1 MLLSIIKRIL
11 LRLLL
16 QQKIEM
22 ENTQFIIQKDNTANP
37 GPLGLCGFGLSTILL
52 NLHNAGLF
60 GMDTMILAMGIF
72 FGGITQ
78 IIVGSMEWKKNNI
91 FGTMAF
97 TSYGSFWLILV
108 ALLVMPKM
116 GLGEAPT
123 PIAMGYFLTVWG
135 ILSLG
140 FFVVTIKLGRAM
152 MILFASVV
160 ILFALL
166 AAANFTGNHTIHIIA
181 GIEGVICGSIA
192 IYIAMAQLFETVYG
206 RQILPLK

>member
-1 MLLSIIKRIL
+1 
-11 LRLLL
+11 
-16 QQKIEM
+16 M
-22 ENTQFIIQKDNTANP
+22 ENTQLIIQKDNTANP
-37 GPLGLCGFGLSTILL
+37 GPLGLCGFGLTTILL

-60 GMDTMILAMGIF
+60 GLDTMILAMGIF

-78 IIVGSMEWKKNNI
+78 VIVGSMEWKKNNI

-97 TSYGSFWLILV
+97 TSYGIFWLTLVFLLIL
-108 ALLVMPKM
+108 PKM
-116 GLGEAPT
+116 GLGTTPT

-140 FFVVTIKLGRAM
+140 FFVATLKLGRALA
-152 MILFASVV
+152 ILFATVV

-166 AAANFTGNHTIHIIA
+166 AIANFTGNHMIHTIA

-192 IYIAMAQLFETVYG
+192 VYIAMAQLFETVYG
-206 RQILPLK
+206 RQILPL

>member
-1 MLLSIIKRIL
+1 
-11 LRLLL
+11 
-16 QQKIEM
+16 M

-37 GPLGLCGFGLSTILL
+37 GPLGLCGFGLTTILL

-72 FGGITQ
+72 MGGFVQ
-78 IIVGSMEWKKNNI
+78 IIVGTMEWKKNNI

-97 TSYGSFWLILV
+97 TSYGIFWLTLV
-108 ALLVMPKM
+108 FLMIFPKI
-116 GLGEAPT
+116 GLGTAASPV
-123 PIAMGYFLTVWG
+123 AMGYYLVVWG

-140 FFVVTIKLGRAM
+140 FFVVTLKLGKAM
-152 MILFASVV
+152 ALLFGTVV
-160 ILFALL
+160 LLFALL
-166 AAANFTGNHTIHIIA
+166 AIANFTGSHLIHTIA

-192 IYIAMAQLFETVYG
+192 VYIAMAQLFETVYG

>member
-1 MLLSIIKRIL
+1 MLLSIIKRIFL
-11 LRLLL
+11 PLLL

-116 GLGEAPT
+116 GLGKAPT
-123 PIAMGYFLTVWG
+123 PIAMGYFLVVWG
-135 ILSLG
+135 ILTLG
-140 FFVVTIKLGRAM
+140 FFVATIKLGRAM
-152 MILFASVV
+152 MILFGSAV

-166 AAANFTGNHTIHIIA
+166 ATASFTGNHTIHTIA
-181 GIEGVICGSIA
+181 GIEGIFCGSTA
-192 IYIAMAQLFETVYG
+192 LYIAMAELFESIYG
-206 RQILPLK
+206 RRILPL

>member
-1 MLLSIIKRIL
+1 
-11 LRLLL
+11 
-16 QQKIEM
+16 M
-22 ENTQFIIQKDNTANP
+22 ENTQFIIQKDTTANP

-78 IIVGSMEWKKNNI
+78 IIVGTMEWKKNNI

-108 ALLVMPKM
+108 CLLTMPKM
-116 GLGEAPT
+116 GLGTAPT
-123 PIAMGYFLTVWG
+123 GTSMGYFLSVWG

-140 FFVVTIKLGRAM
+140 FFVVTLKLGKAM
-152 MILFASVV
+152 AILFGSVV
-160 ILFALL
+160 LLFALL
-166 AAANFTGNHTIHIIA
+166 AAASFTGSHTIHTIA
-181 GIEGVICGSIA
+181 GIEGIICGSIA

>member
-1 MLLSIIKRIL
+1 
-11 LRLLL
+11 
-16 QQKIEM
+16 M

-37 GPLGLCGFGLSTILL
+37 GPLGLCGFGLTTILL

-72 FGGITQ
+72 MGGITQ
-78 IIVGSMEWKKNNI
+78 VIVGTMEWKKNNI

-97 TSYGSFWLILV
+97 TSYGIFWLTLV
-108 ALLVMPKM
+108 FLMMLPKM
-116 GLGEAPT
+116 GLGTAPS
-123 PIAMGYFLTVWG
+123 PVAMGYYLVVWG

-140 FFVVTIKLGRAM
+140 FFVVTLKLGKAM
-152 MILFASVV
+152 AILFGTVV
-160 ILFALL
+160 LLFALL
-166 AAANFTGNHTIHIIA
+166 AIANFTGSHLVHTIA

-192 IYIAMAQLFETVYG
+192 VYIAMAQLFEAVYG

>member
-1 MLLSIIKRIL
+1 
-11 LRLLL
+11 
-16 QQKIEM
+16 M

-140 FFVVTIKLGRAM
+140 FFVVTLKLGKAM
-152 MILFASVV
+152 AILFASVV

-166 AAANFTGNHTIHIIA
+166 AAASFTGNHTIHTIA

-192 IYIAMAQLFETVYG
+192 IYIAMAQLFEAVYG

>member
-16 QQKIEM
+16 QQKLEM

-60 GMDTMILAMGIF
+60 GMDTMILATGIF

-140 FFVVTIKLGRAM
+140 FFVVTLKLGRAM
-152 MILFASVV
+152 AILFASVV
-160 ILFALL
+160 LLFALL
-166 AAANFTGNHTIHIIA
+166 ATASFTGNHTIHIIA

-206 RQILPLK
+206 RQILPL

>member
-1 MLLSIIKRIL
+1 
-11 LRLLL
+11 
-16 QQKIEM
+16 M
-22 ENTQFIIQKDNTANP
+22 ENTQSIIQKDNTANP
-37 GPLGLCGFGLSTILL
+37 GPLGLCGFGLTTILL

-72 FGGITQ
+72 MGGITQ
-78 IIVGSMEWKKNNI
+78 VLVGTMEWKKNNI

-97 TSYGSFWLILV
+97 TSYGIFWLTLVLLMIL
-108 ALLVMPKM
+108 PKM
-116 GLGEAPT
+116 GLGTAPT
-123 PIAMGYFLTVWG
+123 PVAMGYFLVVWG

-140 FFVVTIKLGRAM
+140 FFVVTLKLGRAM
-152 MILFASVV
+152 MILFGSVV

-166 AAANFTGNHTIHIIA
+166 AIANFTGNHMVHTIA

-192 IYIAMAQLFETVYG
+192 IYIAMAQLFETVYE

>member
-123 PIAMGYFLTVWG
+123 PIAMGYFLSVWG

-140 FFVVTIKLGRAM
+140 FFVVTLKLGRAM
-152 MILFASVV
+152 AILFASVV
-160 ILFALL
+160 LLFALL
-166 AAANFTGNHTIHIIA
+166 ATASFTGNHTIHIIA

-192 IYIAMAQLFETVYG
+192 IYIAMAQLFEAVYG